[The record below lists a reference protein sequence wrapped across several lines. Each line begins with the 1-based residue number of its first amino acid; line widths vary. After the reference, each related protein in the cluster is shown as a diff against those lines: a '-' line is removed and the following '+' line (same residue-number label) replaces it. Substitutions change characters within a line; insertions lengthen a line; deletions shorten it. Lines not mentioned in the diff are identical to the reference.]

1 MKHEQLIYGYLMQSL
16 TSEEEET
23 FVALMADDKSFAQA
37 YEHAQ
42 QVWDAS
48 SQATFPSGV
57 SFDAAK
63 GWDAIAQT
71 NQPVAI
77 QPLKRNYFKSF
88 YRVAAVVLLVLSATF
103 IVKTISQDDFVSGE
117 IVETFDN
124 SKIYGLTDGSHVYID
139 NQSKL
144 NIDKQF
150 NRSSRKVRLNG
161 KAFFVVKPD
170 KDRVFEVVTNH
181 LTATVK
187 GTTFLIR
194 TDDHSSSVG
203 VNTGIVEVHVGN
215 QTVTLTA
222 GDQIDF
228 TAENGGVVTRSLLD
242 SENLKSFKQ
251 KVLNYYDTPLKVI
264 LEDLK
269 ESTGLVV
276 KAPKSIENQRFT
288 MELSSASTKEIIETI
303 ELVTNRKAVKKGQS
317 YTLF

>member
-37 YEHAQ
+37 YEQAQ

-88 YRVAAVVLLVLSATF
+88 YRVAAVVLLVLS
-103 IVKTISQDDFVSGE
+103 SLFVVNKFKGDSFSPGL
-117 IVETFDN
+117 VFETQTN
-124 SKIYGLTDGSHVYID
+124 SMVQGLSDGSHVYLD
-139 NQSKL
+139 NQSLL
-144 NIDKQF
+144 NIDKHF
-150 NRSSRKVRLNG
+150 NRSSRKMRLNG

-170 KDRVFEVVTNH
+170 KDRVFEVVTKH

-194 TDDHSSSVG
+194 TDDHCSSVG

-222 GDQIDF
+222 GDLIDF

-242 SENLKSFKQ
+242 SENPKSFKQ